1 MNNRID
7 AIYARQ
13 SIDKK
18 DSISIESQIEF
29 YKYELRGGSCRE
41 YQDKGYS
48 GKNTDRPQFQMLVE
62 DIKRGLIARVVVYK
76 LDRISR
82 SILDFANMM
91 ALFQEYNVEFISST
105 EKFDTSTPMGRAML
119 NICIVFAQLERE
131 TIQKRVQDAW
141 YARCQRGF
149 KMGGRAPYGFRTE
162 PIIIDGIHTKKLVIE
177 PTEAAFVRKMYEM
190 YIDPQV
196 SLHDITRQLTE
207 QGMRTYFGKP
217 FSRATISIML
227 RNPIYTMADLDIYE
241 FFKSQGT
248 NNYNDAADFVG
259 TNGCYYYRSKDSTE
273 NKHTHLEGQTL
284 VLAPSEGFIPSDLW
298 LRVRKKMMANQT
310 YQPARK
316 ARNTWMAGK
325 IKCGKCGY
333 ALMSAH
339 SCGYL
344 YLRCTKHADSKFCSG
359 CGTIRL
365 RDLEAVVYQQMVK
378 KLEDYK
384 TLTGRKKKR
393 AASPK
398 LTAKQTELAQVES
411 EIEKLLD
418 TLTGATPVLI
428 SYANAKIEELD
439 SRRQALASEI
449 AKLTAEAVSPE
460 QIDTISNYLD
470 DWENVSF
477 EDKQQVVDL
486 MITVIRATSEKL
498 QIEWKI

>member
-1 MNNRID
+1 MSKKEVEFSNR
-7 AIYARQ
+7 
-13 SIDKK
+13 
-18 DSISIESQIEF
+18 
-29 YKYELRGGSCRE
+29 
-41 YQDKGYS
+41 
-48 GKNTDRPQFQMLVE
+48 DRF
-62 DIKRGLIARVVVYK
+62 VVYK

-91 ALFQEYNVEFISST
+91 VLFQEYNVEFISST

-141 YARCQRGF
+141 YSRCQRGF

-217 FSRATISIML
+217 FSRATIRIML

-248 NNYNDAADFVG
+248 NIYNDAADFVG

-384 TLTGRKKKR
+384 TLTGHKKKR

-439 SRRQALASEI
+439 SRRQALACEI

>member
-1 MNNRID
+1 
-7 AIYARQ
+7 
-13 SIDKK
+13 
-18 DSISIESQIEF
+18 
-29 YKYELRGGSCRE
+29 
-41 YQDKGYS
+41 
-48 GKNTDRPQFQMLVE
+48 
-62 DIKRGLIARVVVYK
+62 
-76 LDRISR
+76 
-82 SILDFANMM
+82 
-91 ALFQEYNVEFISST
+91 
-105 EKFDTSTPMGRAML
+105 
-119 NICIVFAQLERE
+119 
-131 TIQKRVQDAW
+131 
-141 YARCQRGF
+141 
-149 KMGGRAPYGFRTE
+149 MGGRAPYGFRTE

-248 NNYNDAADFVG
+248 NIYNDAADFVG

-393 AASPK
+393 TASPK
-398 LTAKQTELAQVES
+398 LTAKQTELARVES

-439 SRRQALASEI
+439 SRRQTLASEI

-486 MITVIRATSEKL
+486 MITVIRATSERL

>member
-1 MNNRID
+1 MSKKEVEFSNR
-7 AIYARQ
+7 
-13 SIDKK
+13 
-18 DSISIESQIEF
+18 
-29 YKYELRGGSCRE
+29 
-41 YQDKGYS
+41 
-48 GKNTDRPQFQMLVE
+48 DRF
-62 DIKRGLIARVVVYK
+62 VVYK

-91 ALFQEYNVEFISST
+91 VLFQEYNVEFISST

-141 YARCQRGF
+141 YSRCQRGF

-217 FSRATISIML
+217 FSRATIRIML

-248 NNYNDAADFVG
+248 NIYNDAADFVG